1 VTPPPERPGDLTI
14 DKLNPGYFAFVDKVV
29 SLAASMGIT
38 IAIVPTWGRYLNG
51 GLAGGPIIFDTNNA
65 YDYGKL
71 LGERYPFHPFVL
83 GGDTNRYWNPRV
95 HETVMACKDVTL
107 LELNDCG
114 VVVEAM
120 AQGIIDGEK
129 AALRMFKDD
138 LPSSAQS
145 YEPFITYHSTQGT
158 LPVSRMEDC
167 LLMIGW
173 PAHAPAPACA
183 SAQFP
188 KASWLSLDCVQTG
201 HGDRHD
207 NPAVKI
213 NMWQGTKPYLPVR
226 MMYETMRPDGSPR
239 PVIDLEPHYESTH
252 YMFNVSELLIT
263 VSLGI
268 RQLIYSQLILF
279 GQMPTS
285 ESADGIPYLPGT

>member
-1 VTPPPERPGDLTI
+1 VNPPPERPEELTI
-14 DKLNPGYFAFVDKVV
+14 DKLNPEYFAFVDKVV

-83 GGDTNRYWNPRV
+83 GGDTNRYWSPKV

-107 LELNDCG
+107 LELTDCG
-114 VVVEAM
+114 EVVEAM
-120 AQGIIDGEK
+120 ARGIIDGEK
-129 AALRMFKDD
+129 VALRKYNND
-138 LPSSAQS
+138 LPSSAKS

-158 LPVSRMEDC
+158 SRVSRDC
-167 LLMIGW
+167 LLMTGW
-173 PAHAPAPACA
+173 PAHAQASACA

-188 KASWLSLDCVQTG
+188 ESSWLSLDCVQTG

-213 NMWQGTKPYLPVR
+213 NMWQGTKPYVPVR

-252 YMFNVSELLIT
+252 HMFNVSELLVT

-268 RQLIYSQLILF
+268 RKLIYSQLIRF

-285 ESADGIPYLPGT
+285 ESADGNPYLPGT